1 MKHYFKKQVNF
12 LETNEMYMFY
22 TIRYLKGH
30 PITRQTQGCC
40 KELMQGHVM
49 IYKHKMRYF
58 QLAGIQVG

>member
-30 PITRQTQGCC
+30 NHDFGQKILFRFLYLQWS
-40 KELMQGHVM
+40 K
-49 IYKHKMRYF
+49 KAF
-58 QLAGIQVG
+58 